1 MTKSRIT
8 AQTKEIADA
17 HIKALES
24 GVFKD
29 TEIKDKAELLEAMR
43 QGYTFY
49 EVLHQIEIRYASTT
63 SIMINRMGLSRHVT
77 EAYKKAIYKGFKEL
91 LQSK

>member
-1 MTKSRIT
+1 MKTGRIT
-8 AQTKEIADA
+8 AQTKAIADA

-24 GVFKD
+24 GVFND
-29 TEIKDKAELLEAMR
+29 TEIKNKAELLEAMR

-63 SIMINRMGLSRHVT
+63 SIMINRLGLSRHVT
-77 EAYKKAIYKGFKEL
+77 EAYKKAIYKGFKQL
-91 LQSK
+91 LQ